1 MNKYRNTRTG
11 LVVRT
16 KGKVTGEDWE
26 PLEELPWKM
35 DSVEETYDDLG
46 QMEEDTADLMQEDET
61 AKDPQTAREEAP
73 ARRPRTR
80 RTK

>member
-26 PLEELPWKM
+26 PLEELPGKM
-35 DSVEETYDDLG
+35 DSVKETYDDLG

-73 ARRPRTR
+73 ARKPRTR
-80 RTK
+80 KTK